1 MELILM
7 DTKFTKTN
15 IIDIFSSLIWTIR
28 YNSYG
33 DFQLTVRADN
43 DALNMYKD
51 DYYLINDKSDRAM
64 IIETKNL
71 KTDSENGDVLTVTG
85 RSLESILERRVLWN
99 QTILTGSLQNGI
111 KKLITENI
119 ISPSIEK
126 RKITNFI
133 FKESTDISITNLEIE
148 AQLNAGENLYDAI
161 VAICESAGIGFKIYF
176 DDSYNFVFELYNGV
190 DRSFDQEVNS
200 YVVFSPNYDNLINSE
215 MVKSKKTLKNVSLV
229 IGEGEGS
236 STKIAVAE
244 NDTNAIGL
252 DRREM
257 STDASDLS
265 TIGYDS
271 TTISDEDYTK
281 QLVQKG
287 KEDLANNIYSN
298 AFEGGVDDSQTFI
311 FNKDYFIGDIVQLQ
325 NEYNFETKAR
335 ISEII
340 FSESTDD
347 ISIHPT
353 FIGL

>member
-7 DTKFTKTN
+7 DTKFNKLN

-28 YNSYG
+28 YDSYG

-43 DALNMYKD
+43 NVLDMYKD

-85 RSLESILERRVLWN
+85 RSLESILERRVLWK

-111 KKLITENI
+111 KKLLTENV

-133 FKESTDISITNLEIE
+133 FKESTDTSLTSLEVE

-161 VAICESAGIGFKIYF
+161 EAICQSAGIGFKICF
-176 DDSYNFVFELYNGV
+176 DDSYNFIFELYNGT
-190 DRSFDQEVNS
+190 DRSFDQETNS

-215 MVKSKKTLKNVSLV
+215 MVQSKKTLKNVSLV

-236 STKIAVAE
+236 NTKTAVAE
-244 NDTNAIGL
+244 TDTSVTGL

-257 STDASDLS
+257 STDASELS
-265 TIGYDS
+265 TVGEDS
-271 TTISDEDYTK
+271 ATISDKDYTN
-281 QLVQKG
+281 QLTQRG
-287 KEDLANNIYSN
+287 KEDLANNVYSN

-311 FNKDYFIGDIVQLQ
+311 FNQDYFIGDIVQLQ
-325 NEYNFETKAR
+325 NEYGFETKAR